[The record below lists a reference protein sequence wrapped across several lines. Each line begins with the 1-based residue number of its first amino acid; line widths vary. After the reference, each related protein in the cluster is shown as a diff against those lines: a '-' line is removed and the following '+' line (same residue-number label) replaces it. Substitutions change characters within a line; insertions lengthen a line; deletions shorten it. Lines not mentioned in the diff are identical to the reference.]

1 MRAEG
6 RSTLVQFQRYGPAM
20 DRSPDLIQVNH
31 PNALV
36 TSYDGALEHFRRLF
50 GAHLNM
56 EIPESDGVRA
66 FLMTIGHVILE
77 CFAPVEVT
85 ERGQGRLMGR
95 YGDHYLGIEYRV
107 ADLAAARDA
116 LTAQGVRNIR
126 DPGHVFFT
134 HPADC
139 FGVSFEI
146 FEGDFYDPEM
156 ETINPQWTAPPPRA
170 YWAEEH
176 PMGILGLAR
185 WTVAVRDLDPAAQFY
200 TNVMGADEVYREP
213 RPNASAESI
222 GLELGGATV
231 ELIAPTGEGPIQ
243 EFLERYGQH
252 MRSIVY
258 EVKELIQVEKYLQS
272 KGVDLVEGDAP
283 GSRAIPPEQNHGL
296 LFEFTETRQEQ

>member
-1 MRAEG
+1 MAK
-6 RSTLVQFQRYGPAM
+6 SL
-20 DRSPDLIQVNH
+20 DLIQVNH

-36 TSYDGALEHFRRLF
+36 TSYDDTLEHFRRLF

-66 FLMTIGHVILE
+66 VLMTIGHVILE
-77 CFAPVEVT
+77 FFAPLEVT
-85 ERGQGRLMGR
+85 ERGQGRLMGL

-107 ADLAAARDA
+107 ADLAAARDTLA
-116 LTAQGVRNIR
+116 AEGVRNIR

-146 FEGDFYDPEM
+146 FEGDFYAPEM
-156 ETINPQWTAPPPRA
+156 ETTNPRWTAPPPRE

-185 WTVAVRDLDPAAQFY
+185 WSVAVPDLEPATRFY
-200 TNVMGADEVYREP
+200 TSVMGAEQVYQEP

-222 GLELGGATV
+222 GLQLGDAIV
-231 ELIAPTGEGPIQ
+231 ELIAPTGEGRVQ
-243 EFLERYGQH
+243 AFLERYKQH
-252 MRSIVY
+252 MRAIVY
-258 EVKELIQVEKYLQS
+258 EVRDMPQLEKYLES

-296 LFEFTETRQEQ
+296 LFEFTEAR